1 MKTMKYFMMGAMLF
15 GYSLGTM
22 AQDGTSADIDALKSV
37 IKSKPADYSKQVKNF
52 INKNK
57 KNAENLV
64 AFGRAFYE
72 AKDSVNATEC
82 ANKALSLKKNDYAP
96 AYVLLGDLANLNNN
110 GGDAARY
117 YEQAIYSDPKN
128 PEPYRKYAIIYSRV
142 SPEGAV
148 AKLEELRNELPDY
161 PVDRLIGHIS
171 YSQQRYATAIDA
183 FSKVAAKDMTRMDFI
198 EYAMA
203 NYHGRQYAKALEIV
217 KNGLSKEPLN
227 ATMNR
232 IAMMCANELK
242 QYPEALEYA
251 NTLFTKVDKDS
262 VTISDID
269 YQNYAQAFYGNN
281 QFEEAIAK
289 YKEALAKSTENKAD
303 LYKGISDSYKGMK
316 DYPNAIENYQQFLN
330 AKADA
335 DATDYAGL
343 GLLQTSF
350 ARSLEGAARTEAFN
364 KADQLWAD
372 LATKFPDAEE
382 YALWQRG
389 RVNAQMDTEIKGQA
403 KPYFDRLIELI
414 NAHETIDETDKGRLF
429 DAYSYLMRYNV
440 KQKNSAAGLANA
452 EKLLELQPNDAEI
465 KKVVE
470 TLRKAAK

>member
-1 MKTMKYFMMGAMLF
+1 
-15 GYSLGTM
+15 
-22 AQDGTSADIDALKSV
+22 
-37 IKSKPADYSKQVKNF
+37 
-52 INKNK
+52 
-57 KNAENLV
+57 
-64 AFGRAFYE
+64 
-72 AKDSVNATEC
+72 
-82 ANKALSLKKNDYAP
+82 
-96 AYVLLGDLANLNNN
+96 
-110 GGDAARY
+110 
-117 YEQAIYSDPKN
+117 
-128 PEPYRKYAIIYSRV
+128 
-142 SPEGAV
+142 
-148 AKLEELRNELPDY
+148 
-161 PVDRLIGHIS
+161 
-171 YSQQRYATAIDA
+171 
-183 FSKVAAKDMTRMDFI
+183 MD
-198 EYAMA
+198 
-203 NYHGRQYAKALEIV
+203 
-217 KNGLSKEPLN
+217 
-227 ATMNR
+227 
-232 IAMMCANELK
+232 
-242 QYPEALEYA
+242 YA

-382 YALWQRG
+382 Y
-389 RVNAQMDTEIKGQA
+389 V
-403 KPYFDRLIELI
+403 DRLIELI